1 MSIKALIFDL
11 DGVLTDTAIYHYH
24 AWKALADE
32 LGIPFNEQDNEQ
44 LKGVDRLGSLR
55 LILQKG
61 QLSLNPAEEQRLM
74 ASKNQHYLELIADM
88 GPADLFNGTAGLF
101 ASLQQQGIKTALASA
116 SKNAGF
122 VVERLGI
129 ASQFDYIA
137 DAAKVANSK
146 PAPDIF
152 LLAARGLNI
161 KPQQCVGVEDAQ
173 AGIAAIL
180 SAGMLPVG
188 IGDAAILQD
197 ALLVYPALDKLDLQQ
212 VLSLSH

>member
-1 MSIKALIFDL
+1 MSIRALIFDL

-24 AWKALADE
+24 AWKTLADE

-61 QLSLNPAEEQRLM
+61 QLSLSPAEEQRLM
-74 ASKNQHYLELIADM
+74 AGKNQHYLELIADM
-88 GPADLFNGTAGLF
+88 GPADLFDGTAGLF
-101 ASLQQQGIKTALASA
+101 ANLQQQGIKTALASA

-129 ASQFDYIA
+129 ASHFDYIA

-152 LLAARGLNI
+152 LLAAQGLNI
-161 KPQQCVGVEDAQ
+161 KPQHCVGVEDAQ

-188 IGDAAILQD
+188 IGDAAVLQD
-197 ALLVYPALDKLDLQQ
+197 ALLVYPTLDKLNLQQ
-212 VLSLSH
+212 VLNLKQ

>member
-32 LGIPFNEQDNEQ
+32 LAIPFNEQDNEQ

-61 QLSLNPAEEQRLM
+61 QLSLSPDEEQWLM

-88 GPADLFNGTAGLF
+88 NPAALFSGTHELF
-101 ASLQQQGIKTALASA
+101 AELKQRGIKTALASA

-129 ASQFDYIA
+129 AGQFDYIA

-152 LLAARGLNI
+152 LLAAKGLGVA
-161 KPQQCVGVEDAQ
+161 PQNCVGVEDAQ
-173 AGIAAIL
+173 AGIAAIC

-188 IGDAAILQD
+188 IGDAAVLQD
-197 ALLVYPALDKLDLQQ
+197 ALLVYPALDKLNLQQ

>member
-11 DGVLTDTAIYHYH
+11 DGVLTDTAMYHYH

-88 GPADLFNGTAGLF
+88 SPADLFNGTAGLF
-101 ASLQQQGIKTALASA
+101 AALKQQGIKTALASA

-152 LLAARGLNI
+152 LLAAQGLNV

-188 IGDAAILQD
+188 IGDAAVLQD

>member
-61 QLSLNPAEEQRLM
+61 QLSLSPAEEQRLM

-101 ASLQQQGIKTALASA
+101 ASLKQQGIKTALASA

-188 IGDAAILQD
+188 IGDAAVLQD